1 MRFIFPTKNG
11 VFYKFGRVS
20 KQRFNG
26 VARRNDL
33 VNFRLVGLEVV
44 LFYSETSSVDN
55 LVGILR
61 SNDLHA
67 GFVRV
72 ENLAR
77 IFKGRVGG
85 VGVTRFLEDNDSLV
99 LSIEDLQH
107 DLLLLRHRV
116 TLEENSQFVE
126 LQDVEAED

>member
-1 MRFIFPTKNG
+1 MN
-11 VFYKFGRVS
+11 
-20 KQRFNG
+20 
-26 VARRNDL
+26 L
-33 VNFRLVGLEVV
+33 RLVGLEVV
-44 LFYSETSSVDN
+44 LFYCETSSVDN

-72 ENLAR
+72 ENLAH

-85 VGVTRFLEDNDSLV
+85 VGVTGFLEDNDSFV